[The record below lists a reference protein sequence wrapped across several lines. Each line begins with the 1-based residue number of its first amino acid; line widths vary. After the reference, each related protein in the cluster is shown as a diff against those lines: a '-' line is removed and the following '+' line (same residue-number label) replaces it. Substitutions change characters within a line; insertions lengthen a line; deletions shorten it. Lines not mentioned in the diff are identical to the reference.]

1 MEARVVTRRVARV
14 EMAAI
19 PCSVPDCSYTTA
31 DSVDD
36 AAAIQDKIAVLRI
49 HADSVHG
56 VVNAPVQHAAGP

>member
-49 HADSVHG
+49 HTDG
-56 VVNAPVQHAAGP
+56 